1 MTNIYNEDGFT
12 LTELIM
18 IMVIMGLLMAI
29 AIPGFHSWQLKA
41 QIERHARELMADLNK
56 ARLDS
61 IYSKRPHSLVINSS
75 ANGYSFKSY
84 SSQNENRFSG
94 GTVVFTKNIG
104 YSMTTESGSSIADV
118 VFLFDVRG
126 VTSVW
131 NTIRINPT
139 DSGAYYDCIVISA
152 MRTNLGQMRG
162 GSCVQR

>member
-1 MTNIYNEDGFT
+1 MTIIYNEDGFT
-12 LTELIM
+12 LIELIM
-18 IMVIMGLLMAI
+18 VMMIMGILMAI

-84 SSQNENRFSG
+84 SSQNDSG

-104 YSMTTESGSSIADV
+104 YSMATASGSSIADV
-118 VFLFDVRG
+118 VFLFNVRG